1 MYNNQANSAIVVF
14 QISFPIDY
22 IVAMLT
28 EDVGFY
34 NCNHSWVLMYGVQTI
49 INP

>member
-1 MYNNQANSAIVVF
+1 MYNNQANSVIVVF

-22 IVAMLT
+22 IVAMLI

-34 NCNHSWVLMYGVQTI
+34 NCIHSWVLVYVMQTV